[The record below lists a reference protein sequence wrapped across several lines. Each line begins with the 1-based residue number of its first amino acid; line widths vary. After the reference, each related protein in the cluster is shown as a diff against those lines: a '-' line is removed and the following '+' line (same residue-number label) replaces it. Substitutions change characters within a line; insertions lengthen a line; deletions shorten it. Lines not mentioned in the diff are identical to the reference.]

1 MERGV
6 GKSFLDQRRCLSV
19 TGTLKDGEL
28 TIFNGD
34 PSSDLTYEYVY
45 KK

>member
-1 MERGV
+1 MTE
-6 GKSFLDQRRCLSV
+6 KFLGMTIDY

-28 TIFNGD
+28 HIYNGD